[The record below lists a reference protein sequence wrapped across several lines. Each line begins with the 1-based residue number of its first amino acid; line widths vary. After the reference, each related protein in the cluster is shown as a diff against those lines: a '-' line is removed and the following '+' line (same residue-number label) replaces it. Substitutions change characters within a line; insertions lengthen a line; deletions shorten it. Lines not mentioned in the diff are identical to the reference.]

1 MDELKVSQ
9 TVKRRSGGRLARQ
22 QERSRPLAADLKPV
36 RPGLIGGR
44 YQPLAPEQV
53 AAISDTVFQILE
65 EIGSKG
71 MQVQPI
77 EFETSYWLE

>member
-1 MDELKVSQ
+1 MDELMVSQ

-22 QERSRPLAADLKPV
+22 QERSRPLAADVKPV

-53 AAISDTVFQILE
+53 AAISDTVFQIL
-65 EIGSKG
+65 
-71 MQVQPI
+71 
-77 EFETSYWLE
+77 